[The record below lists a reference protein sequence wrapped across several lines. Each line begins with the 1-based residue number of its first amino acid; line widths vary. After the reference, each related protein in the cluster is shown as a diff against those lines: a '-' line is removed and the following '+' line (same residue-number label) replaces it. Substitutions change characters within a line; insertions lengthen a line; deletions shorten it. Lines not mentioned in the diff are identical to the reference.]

1 VSRIS
6 NKTRAIHGGDITMTR
21 RPGLTLT
28 EVLVTLAILS
38 FGILAILTL
47 FPLAAS
53 QMAIAV
59 REDRSAQAANA
70 ADSYM
75 RSYWKTEFVEQN
87 GANEMA
93 IMDAFNDPDG
103 PGASPPSLPPAAAG
117 EPSYPVMIDPMGY
130 LVRPGSVGDSGASKL
145 ARRTLSKLN
154 GNQLYSF
161 RACSLMDGM
170 GYDDNGH
177 PSAPGGPGTAEREL
191 RYNWA
196 WVLQRPVNGGA
207 NNNIATM
214 DVLVYDNRP
223 YLYAST
229 GMEAMFTATVK
240 PGSTS
245 LTVAAVVN
253 AKAGSWI
260 MDVTDPTVN
269 TGVNKIR
276 HGYSYQIVTIVVS
289 GGNTTLE
296 LQTPLKKANDPGW
309 TPLTYQGRFVVLRG
323 VTGVYPRAPLLG
335 N

>member
-1 VSRIS
+1 
-6 NKTRAIHGGDITMTR
+6 MTR

-70 ADSYM
+70 ADSFM
-75 RSYWKTEFVEQN
+75 RAYWKTEFVEQN
-87 GANEMA
+87 GANEMLPQGA
-93 IMDAFNDPDG
+93 WTAFDDPDG
-103 PGASPPSLPPAAAG
+103 AGSLPPAAAG

-154 GNQLYSF
+154 GNQQYSF

-170 GYDDNGH
+170 GYDENGR

-207 NNNIATM
+207 NNNVATM

-229 GMEAMFTATVK
+229 GMEGVFDTAAPLVV

-245 LTVAAVVN
+245 LNLSKT
-253 AKAGSWI
+253 AGILPNVKPGMWI

-269 TGVNKIR
+269 LPTTNKIR
-276 HGYSYQIVTIVVS
+276 HAYCYQVMTAKPDLTGNVVY
-289 GGNTTLE
+289 LE
-296 LQTPLKKANDPGW
+296 LQTPLKKAIDPGW
-309 TPLTYQGRFVVLRG
+309 TPTSYKGRFVVLRG
-323 VTGVYPRAPLLG
+323 VTGVYPRAPLMG